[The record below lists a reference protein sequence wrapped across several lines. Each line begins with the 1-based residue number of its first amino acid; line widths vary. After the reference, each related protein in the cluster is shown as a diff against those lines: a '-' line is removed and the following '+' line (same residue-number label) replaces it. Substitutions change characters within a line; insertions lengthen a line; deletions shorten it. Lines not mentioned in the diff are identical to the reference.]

1 MCFYAFL
8 AQIETRKYQTG
19 PEKWAVYS
27 NSDKAFLFFWFKE
40 QQRRNSSVSS
50 NK

>member
-1 MCFYAFL
+1 MCFSAFL
-8 AQIETRKYQTG
+8 AQIQTRKYQAG

-27 NSDKAFLFFWFKE
+27 NSVKAFLLFWFQE